1 MEGQTCYKI
10 LQCARKISTTK
21 HNHHHHSCHE
31 VQGLAV
37 THFRIVH
44 CEGLQD
50 AAQPDLT
57 FPTATEVCMFREG
70 SNTKFK

>member
-1 MEGQTCYKI
+1 MKSLSALY
-10 LQCARKISTTK
+10 
-21 HNHHHHSCHE
+21 NDYHHSCHE

-57 FPTATEVCMFREG
+57 FPAAAEVCMLWKSSDTK
-70 SNTKFK
+70 SN